1 MTGSLSDCLRKRSQ
15 ALSMPTGKKY
25 KQKTKMKT
33 KLLLFFIFC
42 PLPFCIRSIPIRY
55 LLCTCSIHVLVP
67 ILYPNAG
74 FFWVV
79 LNVRWQWVQTLANRR
94 GGFSRINANYRKG
107 TWIQSA
113 LVVSFHLFFI
123 KVVHLSQ
130 MAGTLGNCCL
140 IPFSKLQSWSIIM
153 CLTLES

>member
-1 MTGSLSDCLRKRSQ
+1 MIAWGKEAKHFQCQQGKNTSKRQRWRQS
-15 ALSMPTGKKY
+15 SCSFS
-25 KQKTKMKT
+25 
-33 KLLLFFIFC
+33 FFVRYHSVFV
-42 PLPFCIRSIPIRY
+42 PFPFGIC
-55 LLCTCSIHVLVP
+55 CVLVP
-67 ILYPNAG
+67 FTFLYPFCTRLHSHSLLG

-79 LNVRWQWVQTLANRR
+79 LNVRWQWVQTLANSR
-94 GGFSRINANYRKG
+94 GDFSRVNANYRKG

>member
-1 MTGSLSDCLRKRSQ
+1 
-15 ALSMPTGKKY
+15 MPTGKKY
-25 KQKTKMKT
+25 KQKTMKT

-55 LLCTCSIHVLVP
+55 LLCTRSIHVLVP
-67 ILYPNAG
+67 FCNRLHSHSLLG

-94 GGFSRINANYRKG
+94 GDFSGINANYRKG
-107 TWIQSA
+107 IWIQSA
-113 LVVSFHLFFI
+113 LVASFHLFFI
-123 KVVHLSQ
+123 EVVHLSQ
-130 MAGTLGNCCL
+130 IAGPLGNCCL